1 MGWLLDEWHDEDAPE
16 VAPGHLRRRGGN
28 WVAVVRIRAVDSDG
42 KALWRQLTHDTG
54 LPAVDSTLPRA
65 EAACR
70 RWRDEVVV
78 HATLVKAERIADAR
92 IAALLRPKGLSG
104 RLAMSFEDYA
114 AHWLEVK
121 RSARGVAPS
130 TLRGYAV
137 NIRVL
142 VRHMPPKPISAIT
155 TEDIE
160 GVLAAIFDEG
170 YSTTT
175 AKKCMNVAI
184 AVFRRAVVVD
194 GLERSPCEGV
204 ETPTQAPPRQNA
216 LGEDGWLRLLS
227 ELSSM
232 RQTPA
237 VCAGRLA
244 LLMGVTREEICALTW
259 RDWDLA
265 EETGEL
271 RIDYAIALG
280 DRGYEKRKPKT
291 NARVRKIPLTTAAR
305 EAVEARRGEA
315 EREWK
320 AAGLGQ
326 LRPEDYIVG
335 RPDGSWLVPST
346 LSTAW
351 STLSHAN
358 GWRGEKGLTLTLH
371 DLRHTFATRL
381 VASGA
386 DVKSTSRIMG
396 HSTPSTTLKVYV
408 SEDDGAK
415 RKAMERVDRAI
426 GGKDAEQSTEDDAK
440 LVGALA
446 RAIRSAMTEG

>member
-1 MGWLLDEWHDEDAPE
+1 MGWLLDQWHDDDAPE
-16 VAPGHLRRRGGN
+16 VAPGHLRRRDGH
-28 WVAVVRIRAVDSDG
+28 WVAVVRIKAVDSDG

-54 LPAVDSTLPRA
+54 FRAVDSTRARA

-70 RWRDEVVV
+70 RWRDDVIV
-78 HATLVKAERIADAR
+78 HATLVKAERIADAHT
-92 IAALLRPKGLSG
+92 AELLTPKGVSK
-104 RLAMSFEDYA
+104 RLALSFEDYA

-121 RSARGVAPS
+121 RSVRGVAPS
-130 TLRGYAV
+130 TLRSYAV

-142 VRHMPPKPISAIT
+142 VRHMPPKPIAAIT

-184 AVFRRAVVVD
+184 AIFRRAVVVD

-204 ETPTQAPPRQNA
+204 STPTQAPPRQNA
-216 LGEDGWLRLLS
+216 LGEDGWLRLLD

-265 EETGEL
+265 KETGEL

-280 DRGYEKRKPKT
+280 DKGYEKRKPKT

-305 EAVEARRGEA
+305 EAVEARRSEA
-315 EREWK
+315 EAEWR

-326 LRPEDYIVG
+326 LRSEDYIVG
-335 RPDGSWLVPST
+335 HPDGTWLVPST

-358 GWRGEKGLTLTLH
+358 GWKGEKGLTLTLH

-386 DVKSTSRIMG
+386 DVKSTPRIMG

-415 RKAMERVDRAI
+415 RKAMEGVERTL
-426 GGKDAEQSTEDDAK
+426 GGRDAGPSAEEDAK